1 MDKAELSLEERL
13 KRIEEIIEQMEMGE
27 TTLDE
32 SFELYKTGL
41 EEIKEANNMLDKM
54 EKAMLILNEEGNLEE
69 FS

>member
-1 MDKAELSLEERL
+1 MSKKEISLESRL
-13 KRIEEIIEQMEMGE
+13 EQIEKIIEQMELGE
-27 TTLDE
+27 TTLEE

-41 EEIKEANNMLDKM
+41 EEIKQANNMLDKM